1 MSIRVSVD
9 ASGGDHG
16 ISVTIPAGIAALKEI
31 SDLEIVFVGNKANIQ
46 SEIDKSSLNNKF
58 LNRVYIQHASE
69 IVAMDELPS
78 HALRRKKDSSMRVA
92 INLVKEGK
100 VSACVSAGNT
110 GALMAISRFVLKT
123 IQGVDRPAI
132 MARIPTYSGH
142 THVLDLGANV
152 DSSPAALLEFAIMGS
167 EAVKHTENVKRPT
180 VGLLNVGEEEI
191 KGNEKIKNTASL
203 IKNTNLNYYGYVEG
217 DDIYKGVVDVVVC
230 DGFEGNIALK
240 ASEGVVGLMSFF
252 LKKAFSKNL
261 LTKLGAFI
269 VLPILR
275 KVKSDLDP
283 GKYNGATLLG
293 LKGIVVK
300 SHGGAGVN
308 SFKNAI
314 HEAYRESKV
323 HITDKISEQIT
334 KEVLQNN
341 E

>member
-16 ISVTIPAGIAALKEI
+16 ISVIIPAGISALKEI
-31 SDLEIVFVGNKANIQ
+31 PDLEIVFVGDEANIQ
-46 SEIDKSSLNNKF
+46 SEINKSSPKNKT
-58 LNRVYIQHASE
+58 LNRIQIHHASE

-78 HALRRKKDSSMRVA
+78 QALRRKKDSSMRVA
-92 INLVKEGK
+92 INLVKEGE

-152 DSSPAALLEFAIMGS
+152 DSSPEALLEFAIMGS
-167 EAVKHTENVKRPT
+167 EAVKHTENVKNPT
-180 VGLLNVGEEEI
+180 IGLLNVGEEEI
-191 KGNEKIKNTASL
+191 KGNEKIKNTSSL
-203 IKNTNLNYYGYVEG
+203 IKKTNLNYYGYVEG

-269 VLPILR
+269 VLPILK

-308 SFKNAI
+308 AFKNAI

-323 HITDKISEQIT
+323 NITDKISEKIT
-334 KEVLQNN
+334 KEVLNN
-341 E
+341 NG